1 MATPVA
7 MALLVAACGGET
19 EPAVGAEVPATSPPT
34 TTASTIP
41 AETTTTIDFNRP
53 VTQQLTLL
61 PDDNTI
67 TEFAEIVNDMRGQ
80 TNQVSE
86 QMKRIAEFESLPSPA
101 GAQILDLSVQVVPL
115 VEDGFAISSV
125 VEFRLPQ
132 DPAVMTTFLE
142 EELRA
147 LSWFK
152 SSESSVQSNGV
163 DFDALVFRL
172 PGVPGEETELVASI
186 GAVPGATIVSYDYRT
201 RLAPD
206 DQSFNRLQAWQDAV
220 RTPGSSQVVE
230 ASIRTVDDIAT
241 LMVVHTLS
249 AETAAEAR
257 ADVEA
262 LVREGEF
269 TILTSQD
276 SGETAAPLLLENE
289 DGQQLTLEFVQT
301 GDPEIVEMTVTN
313 TFGLEP
319 ID

>member
-1 MATPVA
+1 MATPVVL
-7 MALLVAACGGET
+7 ALLVAACGGET
-19 EPAVGAEVPATSPPT
+19 DPAVGAEVPPT
-34 TTASTIP
+34 TSATTSTSTIP
-41 AETTTTIDFNRP
+41 AETTTTIDFDRP

-61 PDDNTI
+61 PDDNSL

-80 TNQVSE
+80 SNQVSE

-101 GAQILDLSVQVVPL
+101 GAQILDFSVQVVPL

-152 SSESSVQSNGV
+152 SSESTVQTDGI
-163 DFDALVFRL
+163 DFNALVFRL
-172 PGVPGEETELVASI
+172 PGVPGEETELVASV
-186 GAVPGATIVSYDYRT
+186 GAVPGATIVSYNYRT
-201 RLAPD
+201 RLDPG
-206 DQSFNRLQAWQDAV
+206 DQSFNRLQAWQDAL
-220 RTPGSSQVVE
+220 RTPGSAGVVE
-230 ASIRTVDDIAT
+230 ASVRTADDIAT
-241 LMVVHTLS
+241 LMVVHTLA

-257 ADVEA
+257 EDMVA
-262 LVREGEF
+262 LVRANEF

-276 SGETAAPLLLENE
+276 SGASAAPLLLENE
-289 DGQQLTLEFVQT
+289 DGEQLTLEFVQT
-301 GDPEIVEMTVTN
+301 DDPEVVEMTVTN

-319 ID
+319 LD